1 MATLCAASWPYE
13 VASETIQRFIGVSLC
28 PKEIQLLTEPMAQ
41 EVKEKE
47 NQGFIE
53 ALSST
58 TKTAME
64 QLDPAYQPVE
74 ERDEHKRVYLGFDG
88 IYVHGWDSPNGIE
101 GKVGIVFSG
110 DDDDTTQI
118 SKGRNVLL
126 KKEYLASFETSETLA
141 RKAYA
146 VVWNNDFLAE
156 EMIVLGDGA
165 QWIRKIRHNYFNEA
179 RYILDWWHLKEKV
192 KRCLRD
198 TLTDRQTR
206 WRKAK
211 QILALLWEGKW
222 KAALRVLDQLSI
234 ERRDGQNQE
243 VLELRKYINNNAEGI
258 VDYKAFKQAGYYI
271 SSSIVEKTADI
282 IVARRQKHQGMIWSR
297 KGADA
302 IAVLRTVVL
311 NGKWDSYWQEKKA
324 A

>member
-1 MATLCAASWPYE
+1 M
-13 VASETIQRFIGVSLC
+13 
-28 PKEIQLLTEPMAQ
+28 TEQVAQ
-41 EVKEKE
+41 EAKEDETKD
-47 NQGFIE
+47 FIE
-53 ALSST
+53 ALST
-58 TKTAME
+58 ATKTAME
-64 QLDPAYQPVE
+64 QLDPTYPPAE
-74 ERDEHKRVYLGFDG
+74 ETHEMRRVYLGFDG
-88 IYVHGWDSPNGIE
+88 IYVHNRDSQYGME
-101 GKVGIVFSG
+101 GKVGIIFSG
-110 DDDDTTQI
+110 DEDDKTQI

-126 KKEYLASFETSETLA
+126 KKEYLASFQTSETLA
-141 RKAYA
+141 KKAYA
-146 VVWNNDFLAE
+146 MVWNNNFVAE

-198 TLTDRQTR
+198 TLIDRQTR
-206 WRKAK
+206 WRKTK
-211 QILALLWEGKW
+211 QILSLLWEGKW

-234 ERRDGQNQE
+234 ERKDGQNQE
-243 VLELRKYINNNAEGI
+243 VLELRKYINNNASGI

-271 SSSIVEKTADI
+271 SSSVVEKTADV

-302 IAVLRTVVL
+302 IAVLRTIVL
-311 NGKWDSYWQEKKA
+311 NGKWDSYWQGKRA

>member
-1 MATLCAASWPYE
+1 LTGASLCA
-13 VASETIQRFIGVSLC
+13 
-28 PKEIQLLTEPMAQ
+28 KEIQLLSEPIAQ
-41 EVKEKE
+41 QVKEKE
-47 NQGFIE
+47 TKEYRQ
-53 ALSST
+53 ALST
-58 TKTAME
+58 ATETAMK
-64 QLDPAYQPVE
+64 QLDYTDPPAE
-74 ERDEHKRVYLGFDG
+74 GTSEHKTVYLGFDG

-141 RKAYA
+141 RKAYT
-146 VVWNNDFLAE
+146 VVWNNDFWGE

-198 TLTDRQTR
+198 TLNDRQTR
-206 WRKAK
+206 WRTAK
-211 QILALLWEGKW
+211 NILSLLWEGKW

-243 VLELRKYINNNAEGI
+243 VLELRKYINNNASGI

-271 SSSIVEKTADI
+271 SSSVVEKAADI

-297 KGADA
+297 KGANA
-302 IAVLRTVVL
+302 IAILRTIVL
-311 NGKWDSYWQEKKA
+311 NGKWDSHWKKKA